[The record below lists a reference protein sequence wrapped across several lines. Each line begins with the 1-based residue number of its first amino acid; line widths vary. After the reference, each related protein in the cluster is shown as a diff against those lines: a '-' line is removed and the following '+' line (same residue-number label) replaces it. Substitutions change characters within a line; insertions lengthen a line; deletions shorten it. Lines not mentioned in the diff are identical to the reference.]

1 MKEKTINFVHYTD
14 FVRLLHPLS
23 RRYLYVPKT
32 YGVAVGY
39 LLLAFQAVYRILAD
53 NHFSNDVH

>member
-39 LLLAFQAVYRILAD
+39 LLLAFQAVD
-53 NHFSNDVH
+53 